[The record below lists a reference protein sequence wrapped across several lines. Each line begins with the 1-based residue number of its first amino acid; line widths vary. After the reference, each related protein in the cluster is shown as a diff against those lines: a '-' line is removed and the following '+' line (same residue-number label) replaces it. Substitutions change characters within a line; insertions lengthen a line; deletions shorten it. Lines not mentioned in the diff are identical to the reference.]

1 MTQETIDQYVRSALA
16 LSGYALRGATTAEVV
31 QQFSRIHDIAA
42 SFVDEALPVE
52 LESASVFRP

>member
-16 LSGYALRGATTAEVV
+16 LSGYALRESAAEQVV
-31 QQFSRIHDIAA
+31 QQFSRIHDIASTFA
-42 SFVDEALPVE
+42 DEALPVE

>member
-16 LSGYALRGATTAEVV
+16 LSGYALRDADAAEVA
-31 QQFSRIHDIAA
+31 QQFSRIHDIA
-42 SFVDEALPVE
+42 STFIDEALPVA

>member
-16 LSGYALRGATTAEVV
+16 VAGYAQRAPAAAAEALKLTH
-31 QQFSRIHDIAA
+31 ILAIA
-42 SFVDEALPVE
+42 FTFIDEALPVA